1 MFLHIGHKGAAG
13 YALENTLAS
22 FQKALDL
29 SVDMIE
35 LDVHKSKSGEIV
47 VIHDNT
53 VDKMTNGKGKVGE
66 LTLKELKKLDV
77 RPASETKLI
86 RPMNGA
92 EQIRKK
98 GEIPTLRE
106 VLDLV
111 DGEIKIN
118 IEIKA
123 GNATKGVVKIIEEY
137 VQKNYTYK
145 SFLVSSFDYRNLIKV
160 KLLNFKI
167 PLGVITKRKLIL
179 LNLLFAQLV
188 NAYSINI
195 LYTRVSKKVIKQAH
209 ALGLKVFVWTVNK
222 PRDIKKMKKLGVDGI
237 FSDYPDRI

>member
-1 MFLHIGHKGAAG
+1 MFLHIGHKGTAG
-13 YALENTLAS
+13 YAPENTLAS
-22 FQKALDL
+22 FQKALNL

-53 VDKMTNGKGKVGE
+53 VDKTTNGSGKVGE
-66 LTLKELKKLDV
+66 LTLKELKKLD
-77 RPASETKLI
+77 AG
-86 RPMNGA
+86 NG
-92 EQIRKK
+92 ER
-98 GEIPTLRE
+98 IPTLTE

-111 DGEIKIN
+111 DNKIKIN
-118 IEIKA
+118 IEIKTRD
-123 GNATKGVVKIIEEY
+123 ATKGVVKIIEEY

-195 LYTRVSKKVIKQAH
+195 LYTSVSKKIIKQAH
-209 ALGLKVFVWTVNK
+209 ALGLKVFVWTVNE
-222 PRDIKKMKKLGVDGI
+222 PRDIERMKKLGVDGV
-237 FSDYPDRI
+237 FSDYPDRIK

>member
-1 MFLHIGHKGAAG
+1 MFLHIGHKGTAG
-13 YALENTLAS
+13 YAPENTLAS
-22 FQKALDL
+22 FQKALNL

-53 VDKMTNGKGKVGE
+53 VDKTTNGSGKVGE
-66 LTLKELKKLDV
+66 LTLKELKKLD
-77 RPASETKLI
+77 AG
-86 RPMNGA
+86 NG
-92 EQIRKK
+92 ER
-98 GEIPTLRE
+98 IPTLTE

-111 DGEIKIN
+111 DNKIKIN
-118 IEIKA
+118 IEIKTRD
-123 GNATKGVVKIIEEY
+123 ATKRVVKIIEEY

-195 LYTRVSKKVIKQAH
+195 LYTSVSKKIIKQAH
-209 ALGLKVFVWTVNK
+209 ALGLKVFVWTVNE
-222 PRDIKKMKKLGVDGI
+222 PRDIERMKKLGVDGV
-237 FSDYPDRI
+237 FSDYPDRIK